1 MDIYIA
7 NTLRRDVLTLR
18 SLGQAGHLSPEHFK
32 ALTDRLL
39 VNIDTL
45 QREIETTEEE
55 PEYFH
60 VTAAGISAL
69 QAEPSET
76 EPREYGRLR
85 CIDGGL
91 S

>member
-1 MDIYIA
+1 MDLYIA
-7 NTLRRDVLTLR
+7 NTLRRDVLSLKTLAD
-18 SLGQAGHLSPEHFK
+18 AGHLSPEHFK

-45 QREIETTEEE
+45 QREIETTEGE

-69 QAEPSET
+69 QAEPAET
-76 EPREYGRLR
+76 EPRDYGRLR